1 MEGHVTT
8 YGGMNMDAAYDSLPA
23 NLYIDAIDIR
33 ISTTKGES
41 MGAFTNIQGNVESF
55 EIPSK
60 GDWGTAVGIPEIIG
74 YTTIRSRI
82 ILFVADDSDSNG
94 WIYEIQYNEATREIL
109 PGFPSLLYYN
119 ADLNFSKSHPIEALG
134 RYEQAGIQRVYWT
147 DYYNYLRSINISSPV
162 LSTTPPGLIDIYPNT
177 IFNQP
182 LLKNIF
188 NGGNLLSGEY
198 QVAYRVRTADG
209 KESLISPPSNLIH
222 ITSKSELVTQSAQY
236 IGTPKG
242 TNSGKALSIDI
253 LITDYTAFAEMDI
266 FLIFHEDFRGTP
278 KVTFIETKAIPS
290 SGTTL
295 NFLITGNEETAYV
308 IEYAE
313 YVAKSFQFKTAK
325 TITQKDSSLVIANLK
340 SSNFSVQDR
349 LIELGETFDTNLLRY
364 DYFATTDGDKF
375 CQRYNRDAQWSADW
389 FNSDQFKFQS
399 DGVTLGG
406 ESANIS
412 FKFHLEQFTLD
423 GSPIDGFVNQANVPD
438 YGPIPP
444 AHNLDDGANFYQ
456 NTTFPNNASPF
467 ISGLLRGYKRGETYR
482 FGIVFYNKKGESSFV
497 EHMCDIK
504 FPDISEQDN
513 LPNTSGTTY
522 FPLTTSS
529 GTTTYGYALGIEFT
543 LDFSTCPNFL
553 TEIDSYQIVRLERTN
568 TDKRRI
574 TSGILKAFTDIPIG
588 AQGSGLSFDLTQP
601 VGPTVVSGG
610 SDIYHLYPENKI
622 GTAFNKLHG
631 VSTPYGYMPGDFI
644 AFHSADVSFGFDSIP
659 GLITSTNNACI
670 LVTGALY
677 QPSGTSQPSVSL
689 TAGDLC
695 ENAEDYRVTCRTT
708 IDLSSLST
716 ENIKI
721 WKDGK
726 ALVKMGSDHD
736 YQGNVIGPFDVGG
749 TATYLRNY
757 SASYNEGIGST
768 GINNPQA
775 GPGIGTP
782 SENYEISKGGTGI
795 IGRISRLTSDPINSG
810 SIPQSSSVDNFSG
823 AVTPSTGLEV
833 NYTPIVDI
841 VLPKGE
847 IYGGYTDDVLATNIF
862 IIASPII
869 PVSEVNPKVF
879 GGDIFLNMFTFQS
892 NTIELNTD
900 FYKNSGGTPDAFGSS
915 YSRTGAFPVESSI
928 NIDLTEGPTLKTG
941 VQFTEDVSGIQNT
954 VLRQETN
961 NTNTNY
967 GLGSSMYS
975 YNNVYSQE
983 NNNITF
989 FTKPLNFD
997 ATSAANDIRGY
1008 LSNVKINGDKT
1019 DAWTKFGANNYYDVD
1034 DYGPINKVI
1043 NWKDTVYFIQDRGFG
1058 AYAINRAAITT
1069 TNDGV
1074 PTQLGTGQGF
1084 GKHQYFS
1091 KEHGAIHQWGVK
1103 TTDSGIYFFDGIH
1116 RKIFLFNVNSS
1127 GADGGN
1133 NPLSELKGMHS
1144 FLQLLPDGVF
1154 YRKENQGDN
1163 PIKGYGVTIGKD
1175 RINDEVIFTFLST
1188 YPKILELVQGQTY
1201 YPLDIITYGGLYFQV
1216 TEEFTASLDPETL
1229 GNQIKKY
1236 TKPVGVKP
1244 LLKGTT
1250 IVYDELMQQF
1260 SSKYSATPRMWIENG
1275 DILLSANPT
1284 KGNIVYTHNIGN
1296 WGEFYGNVE
1305 EASITLVVNPNA
1317 DINKILRT
1325 LEFNSIVRNNTKQID
1340 RTVTITGF
1348 RIQTQV
1354 QDSGI
1359 IPFSSG
1365 RIKRRFD
1372 KWRVKLPRDINS
1384 ASQQGRFRSTHF
1396 IVTLYFDNAVN
1407 KELIMN
1413 RLISYYDPQVL

>member
-23 NLYIDAIDIR
+23 NLYIDATDIR

-55 EIPSK
+55 TIPSE
-60 GDWGTAVGIPEIIG
+60 GDWGTAVGTPEIIG

-82 ILFVADDSDSNG
+82 ILFVADDSDANG

-188 NGGNLLSGEY
+188 NGGSLLSGEY

-222 ITSKSELVTQSAQY
+222 VTSRSELLTQSAQY

-253 LITDYTAFAEMDI
+253 LITDYTEFAEMDV

-290 SGTTL
+290 TGTTL

-313 YVAKSFQFKTAK
+313 YIAKSFAFKTAK
-325 TITQKDSSLVIANLK
+325 TIAQKDSSLVIANLK
-340 SSNFSVQDR
+340 ASNFSVQDR
-349 LIELGETFDTNLLRY
+349 LTELNETFDTSIVRY
-364 DYFATTDGDKF
+364 KSTGVTDGDKF
-375 CQRYNRDAQWSADW
+375 CQAYNKDAQWSINW
-389 FNSDQFKFQS
+389 FNNDQFKYQS

-423 GSPIDGFVNQANVPD
+423 GSPTDGFVNQANVPD
-438 YGPIPP
+438 YGPTPP

-504 FPDISEQDN
+504 FPDISEEDGTTN
-513 LPNTSGTTY
+513 NSGTNY

-553 TEIDSYQIVRLERTN
+553 SEIDSYQIVRLERTN

-574 TSGILKAFTDIPIG
+574 TSGIIKAFADIPIG
-588 AQGSGLSFDLTQP
+588 SPGGGLDFDLREP
-601 VGPTVVSGG
+601 VGPTVSSGG
-610 SDIYHLYPENKI
+610 SDIYHIYPENKI
-622 GTAFNKLHG
+622 GTTFDNLHG
-631 VSTPYGYMPGDFI
+631 VSLTYGDIPGDFI
-644 AFHSADVSFGFDSIP
+644 AYHSADISFGFDNIP
-659 GLITSTNNACI
+659 SLVTSTNNACV

-677 QPSGTSQPSVSL
+677 QPSGSLQSPVSL

-695 ENAEDYRVTCRTT
+695 ENAEDYRVTCRDT
-708 IDLSSLST
+708 ISLASLSP

-726 ALVKMGSDHD
+726 ALVKMESDHD
-736 YQGNVIGPFDVGG
+736 YKSNVIGPFDVGG

-757 SASYNEGIGST
+757 SASYYVPTSS
-768 GINNPQA
+768 GINDPQ
-775 GPGIGTP
+775 GTP
-782 SENYEISKGGTGI
+782 KANSDNFEISKGATGI
-795 IGRISRLTSDPINSG
+795 IGRISKLLNDPITG
-810 SIPQSSSVDNFSG
+810 DALIPISSSYDNFSS
-823 AVTPSTGLEV
+823 AVTISAGPEIEF
-833 NYTPIVDI
+833 TPIVDI
-841 VLPKGE
+841 LLPKEE

-869 PVSEVNPKVF
+869 PVGETNPKVF
-879 GGDIFLNMFTFQS
+879 GGDTFLNMFTFQS
-892 NTIELNTD
+892 GTIELNTD
-900 FYKNSGGTPDAFGSS
+900 FYKNSGTLTPDAFGTSF
-915 YSRTGAFPVESSI
+915 SRTGAFPIESCI

-941 VQFTEDVSGIQNT
+941 VKFAEDVAGIENT

-961 NTNTNY
+961 NTFTNY
-967 GLGSSMYS
+967 GLGSLMYS

-983 NNNITF
+983 NNNVTF

-997 ATSAANDIRGY
+997 ATSSANDIRGY
-1008 LSNVKINGDKT
+1008 LSNVKINGDKI

-1034 DYGPINKVI
+1034 DYGPINKIV

-1116 RKIFLFNVNSS
+1116 RKIFLFNSKGNGEGV
-1127 GADGGN
+1127 N

-1144 FLQLLPDGVF
+1144 FLQLLPNGVF

-1175 RINDEVIFTFLST
+1175 RINDEVVFTFLST
-1188 YPKILELVQGQTY
+1188 NPRVEELIAGNTY
-1201 YPLDIITYGGLYFQV
+1201 YPEDIIFYQGSYYIV
-1216 TEEFTASLDPETL
+1216 THEFIASKNSKILAGQLD
-1229 GNQIKKY
+1229 KY
-1236 TKPVGVKP
+1236 ADPISINPILT
-1244 LLKGTT
+1244 GTT

-1260 SSKYSATPRMWIENG
+1260 SSKYSATPKMWIDNG
-1275 DILLSANPT
+1275 DILLSADPA
-1284 KGNIVYTHNIGN
+1284 KGNTIYTHNIGN
-1296 WGEFYGNVE
+1296 WGEFYGNIE

-1325 LEFNSIVRNNTKQID
+1325 LEFNSIVRNDLKQID
-1340 RTVTITGF
+1340 RTKTITGF

-1407 KELIMN
+1407 KEFIMN
-1413 RLISYYDPQVL
+1413 RLISYYDPQIL

>member
-1 MEGHVTT
+1 
-8 YGGMNMDAAYDSLPA
+8 MDAAYDSIPA
-23 NLYIDAIDIR
+23 NLYIDAVDIR

-41 MGAFTNIQGNVESF
+41 MGSFTNIQGNVESF
-55 EIPSK
+55 EIPSE
-60 GDWGTAVGIPEIIG
+60 GDWGIAVGVPEIIG

-82 ILFVADDSDSNG
+82 VLFVADDSDSNG
-94 WIYEIQYNEATREIL
+94 WIYEVQYDEATREIL
-109 PGFPSLLYYN
+109 SGFPSLLYYN
-119 ADLNFSKSHPIEALG
+119 ANLNFSKERPIEALG

-147 DYYNYLRSINISSPV
+147 DYYNYLRSINISSPT
-162 LSTTPPGLIDIYPNT
+162 LSTTPPGLLDIYPNT
-177 IFNQP
+177 VFNQP
-182 LLKNIF
+182 LLKGIF

-198 QVAYRVRTADG
+198 QVAYRVRTSDG

-222 ITSKSELVTQSAQY
+222 VTSKSELLTQSAQY

-242 TNSGKALSIDI
+242 TNSGKALSIDVV
-253 LITDYTAFAEMDI
+253 ITDYTDFAEMDI
-266 FLIFHEDFRGTP
+266 FLIFHEDFRGVP
-278 KVTFIETKAIPS
+278 KISFIETKAIIS
-290 SGTTL
+290 TGSTL
-295 NFLITGNEETAYV
+295 NFLITGNEATAYT
-308 IEYAE
+308 IEYSE
-313 YVAKSFQFKTAK
+313 YIAKSFAFKTAK

-340 SSNFSVQDR
+340 SSNFSIQDR
-349 LIELGETFDTNLLRY
+349 LIELGETFDTNIVRY
-364 DYFATTDGDKF
+364 DYFGITDGDKF
-375 CQRYNRDAQWSADW
+375 CKKYNRDAQWLDFW
-389 FNSDQFKFQS
+389 FTDEQFKFQS

-406 ESANIS
+406 ESDNIS

-423 GSPIDGFVNQANVPD
+423 GSPINGFVNIANVPD

-444 AHNLDDGANFYQ
+444 PHLLNDGANTYQ

-497 EHMCDIK
+497 EHICDIR
-504 FPDISEQDN
+504 FPDISEQDDLDN
-513 LPNTSGTTY
+513 NSGTNY

-543 LDFSTCPNFL
+543 LDFSTCPLFL
-553 TEIDSYQIVRLERTN
+553 SEIESYQIVRVERTN

-574 TSGILKAFTDIPIG
+574 TSGIIKAFTDIPIG
-588 AQGSGLSFDLTQP
+588 DQGNNLDFDLRDP
-601 VGPTVVSGG
+601 VGASVSSGG
-610 SDIYHLYPENKI
+610 ADIYHLYPENKI

-631 VSTPYGYMPGDFI
+631 VNTPYGDIPGDFI
-644 AFHSADVSFGFDSIP
+644 AFHSADISFGFDNVP
-659 GLITSTNNACI
+659 GLTTSTSNACV

-677 QPSGTSQPSVSL
+677 QPSGSSQASVSL
-689 TAGDLC
+689 TGGDLC
-695 ENAEDYRVTCRTT
+695 ENAEDYRVTCRNT
-708 IDLSSLST
+708 IDLSSLSP

-736 YQGNVIGPFDVGG
+736 YKGNVIGPFDVGG
-749 TATYLRNY
+749 TETYLRNY
-757 SASYNEGIGST
+757 SASYNIGSGST
-768 GINNPQA
+768 GINDPQE
-775 GPGIGTP
+775 GPGSGTP

-795 IGRISRLTSDPINSG
+795 IGRIGKLQKDPIDNG
-810 SIPQSSSVDNFSG
+810 NIPDSSSFENFSNS
-823 AVTPSTGLEV
+823 VTPATGSEA

-847 IYGGYTDDVLATNIF
+847 VYGGYTNDVLATNKF

-869 PVSEVNPKVF
+869 PKSETNPKVF

-892 NTIELNTD
+892 STIELNTD
-900 FYKNSGGTPDAFGSS
+900 FYKDSGGTPKAFGSS

-941 VQFTEDVSGIQNT
+941 VEFAEAVSGIQNT

-961 NTNTNY
+961 NTYTNY
-967 GLGSSMYS
+967 GLGATMYS

-983 NNNITF
+983 NSNLNF
-989 FTKPLNFD
+989 FTKPVNFD
-997 ATSAANDIRGY
+997 NTSAANDIRGY
-1008 LSNVKINGDKT
+1008 LSNVKINGDKI
-1019 DAWTKFGANNYYDVD
+1019 DAWTKFGVNNYYDVD
-1034 DYGPINKVI
+1034 DYGPINKIV
-1043 NWKDTVYFIQDRGFG
+1043 NWKDAVYFIQDRGFG

-1091 KEHGAIHQWGVK
+1091 KENGAIHQWGVK
-1103 TTDSGIYFFDGIH
+1103 TTDTGIYFFDGIH
-1116 RKIFLFNVNSS
+1116 RKIFVFNTAGS
-1127 GADGGN
+1127 GSGQN
-1133 NPLSELKGMHS
+1133 NPLSEIKGIHS

-1163 PIKGYGVTIGKD
+1163 PIKGFGVTIGKD

-1188 YPKILELVQGQTY
+1188 IPRITELILAQTY
-1201 YPLDIITYGGLYFQV
+1201 YPGEVISYQGLYYVV
-1216 TEEFTASLDPETL
+1216 TSQFTASSNPEILQGQLD
-1229 GNQIKKY
+1229 KY
-1236 TKPVGVKP
+1236 TNPVSINP
-1244 LLKGTT
+1244 TLSATS

-1275 DILLSANPT
+1275 DILISADPEV
-1284 KGNIVYTHNIGN
+1284 GNVLYTHNIGN
-1296 WGEFYGNVE
+1296 WGQFYGSTK
-1305 EASITLVVNPNA
+1305 EASITLVINPNA

-1325 LEFNSIVRNNTKQID
+1325 LEFNSIVRDDLKQID
-1340 RTVTITGF
+1340 RTKTITGF

-1384 ASQQGRFRSTHF
+1384 TSQQGRFRSTYF
-1396 IVTLYFDNAVN
+1396 IVTLYFDNINN

>member
-1 MEGHVTT
+1 MERQINT
-8 YGGMNMDAAYDSLPA
+8 YGGMNMDAAYDTIAA
-23 NLYIDAIDIR
+23 NLYVDAVDIR

-55 EIPSK
+55 TIPSS

-82 ILFVADDSDSNG
+82 ILFVADDSNSNG
-94 WIYEIQYNEATREIL
+94 WIYEVQYDEATREIL
-109 PGFPSLLYYN
+109 AGFPKLLYYD
-119 ADLNFSKSHPIEALG
+119 ATLNFSKEHPIEALG
-134 RYEQAGIQRVYWT
+134 RYEQVGIQRVYWT

-162 LSTTPPGLIDIYPNT
+162 LATTPPGLIDIYPNT

-188 NGGNLLSGEY
+188 NGGSLLSGEY
-198 QVAYRVRTADG
+198 QIAYRVRTADG

-222 ITSKSELVTQSAQY
+222 VTSRSELLTQSAQY

-253 LITDYTAFAEMDI
+253 VITDYTDFAEMDV

-278 KVTFIETKAIPS
+278 VVTFVETKAIPS
-290 SGTTL
+290 TGTTL

-313 YVAKSFQFKTAK
+313 YIAKSFQFKTAK

-349 LIELGETFDTNLLRY
+349 LAELNETFDTNVIRY
-364 DYFATTDGDKF
+364 DSGAISDNDKF
-375 CQRYNRDAQWSADW
+375 CQRYNRDAQWSIDW
-389 FNSDQFKFQS
+389 FNNDQFKYQS
-399 DGVTLGG
+399 DGATLGG
-406 ESANIS
+406 ESANIN

-438 YGPIPP
+438 YGPTPP
-444 AHNLDDGANFYQ
+444 PHNLDDGANTYQ

-504 FPDISEQDN
+504 FPDISEQDGTIN
-513 LPNTSGTTY
+513 NSGTNY
-522 FPLTTSS
+522 FPLTTST

-543 LDFSTCPNFL
+543 LDFSTCPTFL
-553 TEIDSYQIVRLERTN
+553 SEIDSYQIVRLERTN

-574 TSGILKAFTDIPIG
+574 TSGIIKAFTDIAIG

-610 SDIYHLYPENKI
+610 ADIYHLYPENKI
-622 GTAFNKLHG
+622 GTAFNKLYG
-631 VSTPYGYMPGDFI
+631 VVSTYGPIPGDFI
-644 AFHSADVSFGFDSIP
+644 AFHSADISFGFDNVAA
-659 GLITSTNNACI
+659 LATSTNNACV

-677 QPSGTSQPSVSL
+677 QVGGTSQPSVSL

-695 ENAEDYRVTCRTT
+695 ENAEDFRITCRDT
-708 IDLSSLST
+708 ISLASLSP

-726 ALVKMGSDHD
+726 ALVRMGSDHD

-757 SASYNEGIGST
+757 SASYDIGGS
-768 GINNPQA
+768 GINNPQD
-775 GPGIGTP
+775 GPSGP
-782 SENYEISKGGTGI
+782 SENYEISKGGTSI
-795 IGRISRLTSDPINSG
+795 IGRIGKLTVDPINTGSPLIPPSSSFENFTTAVAPSSG
-810 SIPQSSSVDNFSG
+810 STT
-823 AVTPSTGLEV
+823 A
-833 NYTPIVDI
+833 YTPIVDI
-841 VLPKGE
+841 VLPKEE

-869 PVSEVNPKVF
+869 PVSEINPKVF

-892 NTIELNTD
+892 STIELNKD

-915 YSRTGAFPVESSI
+915 YSRTGAFPIESSI

-941 VQFTEDVSGIQNT
+941 VQFTEDIAGIQNT

-961 NTNTNY
+961 NTNTTY

-997 ATSAANDIRGY
+997 STSAANDIRGY
-1008 LSNVKINGDKT
+1008 LSNVKINGDKI

-1034 DYGPINKVI
+1034 DYGPINKIV

-1091 KEHGAIHQWGVK
+1091 KEHGAIHQWGIK

-1116 RKIFLFNVNSS
+1116 RKIFLFNSN
-1127 GADGGN
+1127 GTEGGN
-1133 NPLSELKGMHS
+1133 NPLSEIKGMHS
-1144 FLQLLPDGVF
+1144 FLQLLSDGVF
-1154 YRKENQGDN
+1154 YRKENHGDN
-1163 PIKGYGVTIGKD
+1163 PIKNCGVTVGKD

-1188 YPKILELVQGQTY
+1188 IPKVIDLVFGGVY
-1201 YPLDIITYGGLYFQV
+1201 AEGDIIIYGGLYYIV
-1216 TEEFTASLDPETL
+1216 TAGFTASFDPKTL
-1229 GNQIKKY
+1229 IAQIKRY
-1236 TKPVGVKP
+1236 TDPISINPKTEAV
-1244 LLKGTT
+1244 T
-1250 IVYDELMQQF
+1250 IVYDELIQQF
-1260 SSKYSATPRMWIENG
+1260 SSKYSATPKMWIENG
-1275 DILLSANPT
+1275 DILLSADPN
-1284 KGNIVYTHNIGN
+1284 KGPVVYTHNIGN
-1296 WGEFYGNVE
+1296 WGEFYGKVE
-1305 EASITLVVNPNA
+1305 EASITLVINPQA
-1317 DINKILRT
+1317 DINKVLRT
-1325 LEFNSIVRNNTKQID
+1325 LEFNSIVRDNSKQVD
-1340 RTVTITGF
+1340 RDITITAF
-1348 RIQTQV
+1348 RVETQD
-1354 QDSGI
+1354 QDTGK
-1359 IPFSSG
+1359 IPYSSG

-1384 ASQQGRFRSTHF
+1384 TNQRARFRSTHF
-1396 IVTLYFDNAVN
+1396 IVTLYFDNDVN
-1407 KELIMN
+1407 KEFIMN
-1413 RLISYYDPQVL
+1413 RLISYFDYQIF